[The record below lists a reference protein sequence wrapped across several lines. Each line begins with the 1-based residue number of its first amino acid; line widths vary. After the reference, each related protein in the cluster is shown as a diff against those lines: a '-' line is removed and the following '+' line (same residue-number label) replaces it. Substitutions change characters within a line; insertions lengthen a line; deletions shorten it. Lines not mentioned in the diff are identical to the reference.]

1 MDDFVIFSLLFSPS
15 SRNQKMLQQRATPS
29 ARKGYQSRA
38 SALLTVFTHKSRHG
52 LSSILMEFG
61 KKSFLLMGGARVE
74 IHFLHKLYFRC
85 FSRPSGLFR
94 APSAASRDASGL
106 QLKRCLREGAI
117 GNLRSCGRLLIEYFF
132 LVCIKKFPALQW
144 SAMLA

>member
-1 MDDFVIFSLLFSPS
+1 
-15 SRNQKMLQQRATPS
+15 MLQQRATPS

-74 IHFLHKLYFRC
+74 IHFFAQTL
-85 FSRPSGLFR
+85 FSLFFAAFR
-94 APSAASRDASGL
+94 AISG
-106 QLKRCLREGAI
+106 AF
-117 GNLRSCGRLLIEYFF
+117 SCFARHFGSS
-132 LVCIKKFPALQW
+132 IKEMFA
-144 SAMLA
+144 